1 MSGGRPRTH
10 EKWFIYAWPKHQDL
24 IQLFGIRK
32 QYYEGEKRRK
42 GNEAVTELYVRS
54 ISASHVPCCSR
65 GKQRFEQV
73 RLDCI
78 QHSQC
83 AKMNE
88 VEKGQVGKVSPATF
102 RQEGS
107 VCTHNVC
114 EPATSRSASALRSWA
129 GSFSM
134 NRSLAALPRINSKEN
149 KLCLRSKQTAASLP
163 KSTCSL

>member
-1 MSGGRPRTH
+1 VNSPPPRSTSPPRSAPCPPANAATLPTKGKGRPYPLCRGRSET
-10 EKWFIYAWPKHQDL
+10 
-24 IQLFGIRK
+24 
-32 QYYEGEKRRK
+32 
-42 GNEAVTELYVRS
+42 VTELFVRS
-54 ISASHVPCCSR
+54 NQLLTYRCCSR
-65 GKQRFEQV
+65 GMQHFEQI

-83 AKMNE
+83 AKMNG

-102 RQEGS
+102 RKEGS

-114 EPATSRSASALRSWA
+114 EPATSRSASALQSWA

-134 NRSLAALPRINSKEN
+134 NRSLAALPRTKSKEN